1 MTKCDHEWEKFDSL
15 VYGWIWLCNK
25 CYVVS
30 TFTPKEVIE
39 SREEAEIDRYEQDK
53 LFREARD

>member
-1 MTKCDHEWEKFDSL
+1 MTNCDHEWEKFDSL
-15 VYGWIWLCNK
+15 VYGWIWSCDK

-53 LFREARD
+53 LFREE

>member
-15 VYGWIWLCNK
+15 VYGWIWSCNK

-53 LFREARD
+53 LFRGE

>member
-1 MTKCDHEWEKFDSL
+1 MTNCDHEWEKLDSL
-15 VYGWIWLCNK
+15 VCGWIWSCDK

-53 LFREARD
+53 LFREE